1 MSTMLT
7 VAEKAEGIL
16 HNAFSLK
23 GDDFAFEIPKAMLVG
38 LRTDSEG
45 NLVDVQP
52 EIASHGDIYTLLEVV
67 NPSML
72 TEFSAVGLVTCGWA
86 APISNGQ
93 TESEPAPSAHPE
105 RRRVRLFV
113 CADRSDMASVLRFR
127 DDVENPITDAGE
139 ACGPLADA
147 LAELMRRV

>member
-16 HNAFSLK
+16 HTAFSLK
-23 GDDFAFEIPKAMLVG
+23 GDDFAFEIPQAMLVG
-38 LRTDSEG
+38 LRTDNNG

-52 EIASHGDIYTLLEVV
+52 EIASHGDIYTLLEIV

-72 TEFSAVGLVTCGWA
+72 AEFSAIGLVTCGWA
-86 APISNGQ
+86 APIAGS
-93 TESEPAPSAHPE
+93 TDEETAPSQHPQ

-113 CADRSDMASVLRFR
+113 CADRSEMASVLRFR
-127 DDVENPITDAGE
+127 DDAENPITDEGQAT
-139 ACGPLADA
+139 GPLAEA